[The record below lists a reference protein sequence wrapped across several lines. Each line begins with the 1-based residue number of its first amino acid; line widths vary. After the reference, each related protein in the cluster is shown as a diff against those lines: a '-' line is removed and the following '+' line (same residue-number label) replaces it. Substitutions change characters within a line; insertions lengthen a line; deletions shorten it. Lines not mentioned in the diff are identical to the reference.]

1 MADEKVT
8 VAKFIG
14 QVREVDRI
22 KISIDLAGAAHVT
35 SYRYQRAC
43 NEDKT
48 VEWWL
53 ENHIAPHI
61 ARDADVTV
69 YDRNDR
75 PVGGYVA
82 LKHLRRD

>member
-1 MADEKVT
+1 MVEKVT

-14 QVREVDRI
+14 RVREIDRI
-22 KISIDLAGAAHVT
+22 KIATDLAGHAHAT
-35 SYRYQRAC
+35 AYPYQRAC

-48 VEWWL
+48 VSWWL
-53 ENHIAPHI
+53 ENHILPHLGK
-61 ARDADVTV
+61 DAQVTV